1 MTGTAYTAYNN
12 SMAHVTDKKDQI
24 LLMLYGGALKFVRF
38 ARIGIEEKSPKIKG
52 ENISKIMAILT
63 ELDCALDREV
73 GGPLAENLSRLYR
86 YMMDR
91 LTVANVDSDA
101 ASLDEV
107 ERLLSEL
114 MEGFEGAFKR
124 EEYAEVPV
132 HLEVEEYVTPRRFC
146 LAV

>member
-24 LLMLYGGALKFVRF
+24 LLMLYDGALKFVRF

>member
-1 MTGTAYTAYNN
+1 MTGIAYTAYNN

>member
-1 MTGTAYTAYNN
+1 
-12 SMAHVTDKKDQI
+12 
-24 LLMLYGGALKFVRF
+24 
-38 ARIGIEEKSPKIKG
+38 
-52 ENISKIMAILT
+52 MAILT

>member
-24 LLMLYGGALKFVRF
+24 LLMLYDGALKFVRF

-91 LTVANVDSDA
+91 LTVANVNSDA
-101 ASLDEV
+101 APLDEV

-114 MEGFEGAFKR
+114 MEGFEGAFKG

-132 HLEVEEYVTPRRFC
+132 PLEVEGYVTPRRFC